1 MHATELQL
9 SPPAEAQYAAAF
21 ERGRC
26 AERVRLAQDLHDDI
40 GARLLTLMVRARDP
54 AIVDSLRETL
64 RDLKVLTRGLAGPA
78 RLLAD
83 AAAEWRLDIGQRLE
97 EAGAVLHWAFDGRG
111 DLPLSVEQWAAMTRV
126 LRELV
131 TNIVAHAEAGE
142 VWVEARMQEGWLALQ
157 VDDDGRGRAP
167 QAWAQ
172 GLGVGGVRR
181 RVTELGGS
189 VRWSERAPRGIRCE
203 VRVPLW
209 PSATVPPPRWG
220 VGPRANGS
228 TQAPVSS

>member
-1 MHATELQL
+1 MRAAELQL

-78 RLLAD
+78 RMLAD
-83 AAAEWRLDIGQRLE
+83 AAAEWRQDLGQRLE
-97 EAGAVLHWAFDGRG
+97 EAGAVLRWSFDGRD
-111 DLPLSVEQWAAMTRV
+111 DLPLSIEQWAALTRV

-142 VWVEARMQEGWLALQ
+142 VRVEARLQEGWLALQ

-181 RVTELGGS
+181 RVAELGGS
-189 VRWSERAPRGIRCE
+189 VRWSERTPRGIRCE

-209 PSATVPPPRWG
+209 PSATVPSPGG
-220 VGPRANGS
+220 VSGHRANGS
-228 TQAPVSS
+228 AQAPVSS